1 MAEAYISSIGISKEI
16 TKECLQGIICPL
28 HKRGD
33 QLECANYRG
42 IALLNVTYKVFSNI
56 LYARLLLCV
65 ESKLGHY
72 KEGFLR
78 KKKIEDTSEFCIAKI
93 FWKKIK
99 EFRISIYLL
108 FIDFKRAYDSI
119 DRKKMYAA
127 MNGIN
132 IPQKLIRLVKMMSNI
147 KSQIKIQL
155 KLSAPFIIHKSIQQ
169 GDALAQLLFNVTLE

>member
-56 LYARLLLCV
+56 LYARLLLRV

-78 KKKIEDTSEFCIAKI
+78 KKKSKI
-93 FWKKIK
+93 HQNFVLRKFSGKKLK
-99 EFRISIYLL
+99 SLESPYTYFLSISKGRMTALTG
-108 FIDFKRAYDSI
+108 
-119 DRKKMYAA
+119 RKCMQ
-127 MNGIN
+127 
-132 IPQKLIRLVKMMSNI
+132 P
-147 KSQIKIQL
+147 
-155 KLSAPFIIHKSIQQ
+155 
-169 GDALAQLLFNVTLE
+169 